1 MKTPTAV
8 VDGRAQR
15 SIETRQALERAAIAL
30 FVEHGYDGTTIDDI
44 ARAAGVSS
52 RTFFRHF
59 DAKEDVLIGDQGEM
73 RRRLAGCFAD
83 RPDDEPALVSV
94 REALIAFAA
103 GYEADREVHLQRAR
117 VSWSVPSVAARSAE
131 LRRPWEEL
139 ITDACARSL
148 DVDSRVDMRPLLLAR
163 ATLAALET
171 ALQWWM
177 LHDGQ
182 PALPELIATSLDL
195 LHTGFGVEA

>member
-1 MKTPTAV
+1 LSSGTTA

-15 SIETRQALERAAIAL
+15 SIETRRALQQAAIGL
-30 FVEHGYDGTTIDDI
+30 FLKRGYDRTTIDDI
-44 ARAAGVSS
+44 ATTAGVSS

-83 RPDDEPALVSV
+83 RPDDEPLLTCV
-94 REALIAFAA
+94 REALIAFA
-103 GYEADREVHLQRAR
+103 GEYEDERDEHLRRAR
-117 VSWSVPSVAARSAE
+117 VRWSVPSLAARSAE

-139 ITDACARSL
+139 ITDLCAHRLGVDGRL
-148 DVDSRVDMRPLLLAR
+148 DLRPLLIAR

-182 PALPELIATSLDL
+182 PALPELIASTLDL
-195 LHTGFGVEA
+195 LQTGFGVDA